1 MNPLTLPDA
10 ILLQVFLYSDV
21 PTIKNLLLTNKHI
34 KNLIAAY
41 ETSISKTAFGRLH
54 SHHDI
59 ARFLPLGYSVSGLSI
74 GFMIK
79 IYNRIEITKWLS
91 GVLLE
96 QHCEHIVD
104 CIYPGTCSCN
114 VSAEDP
120 RGDKI
125 RARIAVA
132 WSVLWHM
139 ADIANMV
146 EKGIRRLAGF
156 YQAEKRL
163 KVTEL
168 VIRREW
174 ITYAKS
180 LSMYERREHNRME
193 HWIFPMVFCNPKVR
207 PDVWEAIPKVDRP
220 NTRIYTSA
228 LLWAYMHEGP
238 SFFREAWSSKEGN
251 QRCAERL
258 AALWNAKSPEL
269 QELCCQT
276 ATEVG
281 DAFDGTDHEERR
293 LLEND
298 LAKDY
303 YDLIRENDKHPEL
316 MIGSFRDIPYQIVP
330 KGIDTSR
337 IKPLVPSSGDD
348 SISWWSSD
356 SSNN

>member
-1 MNPLTLPDA
+1 MDSNTLPDA
-10 ILLQVFLYSDV
+10 ILLQVILFSDV
-21 PTIKNLLLTNKHI
+21 ATIKNLRLTGKHI
-34 KNLIAAY
+34 KNLITGY

-54 SHHDI
+54 PHHDV
-59 ARFLPLGYSVSGLSI
+59 AMFLPLGCSVSGLSI
-74 GFMIK
+74 GFVMK

-96 QHCEHIVD
+96 QHCDHVLG
-104 CIYPGTCSCN
+104 CIYPGTKTCN

-132 WSVLWHM
+132 WSILWHT
-139 ADIANMV
+139 ADIANKM
-146 EKGIRRLAGF
+146 EKGICRLAGS

-168 VIRREW
+168 VIRKGW

-193 HWIFPMVFCNPKVR
+193 HWLFPMVFCNPKVR
-207 PDVWEAIPKVDRP
+207 PDVWEGIQKVDRP
-220 NTRIYTSA
+220 NSGIYTSA

-258 AALWNAKSPEL
+258 TALWNAKSPEL
-269 QELCCQT
+269 QELCCET

-281 DAFDGTDHEERR
+281 DTFDGTDHEERR

-298 LAKDY
+298 LARDY
-303 YDLIRENDKHPEL
+303 YDLIQENDEQPEL
-316 MIGSFRDIPYQIVP
+316 MIGSFRDIPFHIVP

-337 IKPLVPSSGDD
+337 VTPLVPSSDDD
-348 SISWWSSD
+348 SVSWRSSD
-356 SSNN
+356 SNNS